1 MRFTPFVAF
10 FLSFSLS
17 YFVTNTHKIRNFVTP
32 AQRSTHMPALEPH
45 PCSLSLAWGW
55 AGNRLK
61 TSDFSSPYCS
71 WSCFLFSLWSVKALS
86 QMQVVFLPLHYA
98 EPFLSGSFEDAL
110 RPLLRAPLNL
120 IDCGNIEFLPLVITL
135 LYSSCVPCP
144 AFRTLYT
151 LFTAW
156 GHMIC
161 WWQWRQRSSG
171 VWVGVLLLLH
181 CANSPHPI
189 FSGWTSI
196 RHKMLIVTLRYNTCI
211 QNLLAEI

>member
-1 MRFTPFVAF
+1 MVLFERSFVISRLNEIHSLRCLYF
-10 FLSFSLS
+10 FLSLS

-32 AQRSTHMPALEPH
+32 AQRSTHMPTLEPH
-45 PCSLSLAWGW
+45 PCSPSLAWGW

-144 AFRTLYT
+144 AFRTLYPPFHSLRSHDLLVT
-151 LFTAW
+151 VAATVVW
-156 GHMIC
+156 GL
-161 WWQWRQRSSG
+161 G
-171 VWVGVLLLLH
+171 G
-181 CANSPHPI
+181 CAAAAS
-189 FSGWTSI
+189 
-196 RHKMLIVTLRYNTCI
+196 LR
-211 QNLLAEI
+211 E